1 MTIETR
7 GIINRL
13 IGYILVL
20 FCLGLFGIISSAS
33 AQTTAFDEK
42 DPYFFP
48 YPPILGAYRC
58 DHVDTNLSLCF
69 VKNNRCT
76 PKNAHLQTRCPTCFT
91 AGHPIDLTTG
101 NTYIEQR
108 EFAVPGLAGGL
119 SLTRTW
125 NSMWP
130 VSEQQ
135 YEVGI
140 FGTNWRSTYEERIY
154 MGSDN
159 YEKYLRADGSIW
171 SWGAGSGGLVP
182 VAPADEV
189 AVLTLNNGIVT
200 LAFKNGTKKTFNYS
214 NGLLTSIIDRNGNT
228 TTVAY
233 DSNNRLST
241 VTDAAGRTITFNY
254 PNASSQLVSSVV
266 SAAGTFTY
274 TYDGQ
279 FLTRVTRPDNKFM
292 PFEYGD
298 GSPLYGVPPLV
309 TAVKDTDGKV
319 IEGHHYDAIGRGVS
333 STRANGVDSVTI
345 TYPQSLSTPPRT
357 N

>member
-1 MTIETR
+1 MMMKET
-7 GIINRL
+7 NCAFTFV
-13 IGYILVL
+13 VL
-20 FCLGLFGIISSAS
+20 PVTVLLLMPLTVA
-33 AQTTAFDEK
+33 AQATPCDVQNQ
-42 DPYFFP
+42 YFFP
-48 YPPILGAYRC
+48 DPPIPGAYRC
-58 DHVDTNLSLCF
+58 DHVDTNLSLCY
-69 VKNNRCT
+69 VKNNQCR
-76 PKNAHLQTRCPTCFT
+76 PKNVHLQTHKRCPWC
-91 AGHPIDLTTG
+91 GSPVDLTTG
-101 NTYIEQR
+101 NTYIDQTD
-108 EFAVPGLAGGL
+108 FALPGLGGGL

-130 VSEQQ
+130 LSEQQ

-189 AVLTLNNGIVT
+189 ALLTLNNGIWT
-200 LAFKNGTKKTFNYS
+200 IAFKNGTKKTFNYS

-274 TYDGQ
+274 NYDGQ

-292 PFEYGD
+292 TFEYGD

-309 TAVKDTDGKV
+309 TAVKDTDGKLL
-319 IEGHHYDAIGRGVS
+319 EGHHYDAIGRGVS